1 MNTRAAFF
9 KEAARQLTW
18 GKNMQ
23 TLLKTTTLLAAAL
36 ACSLTAGIAAG
47 ETAPKMKMT
56 TPIPTDITTPD
67 TVESRIGTL
76 TFNDGFPTDETVQK
90 VYDNLAFQRGV
101 ETFLTA
107 LPGGSME
114 AFRQGLASMG
124 VKDNQSVLMFEELM
138 DPSSLFLTG
147 NTESIYSLA
156 WVDLKDGP
164 LVFEVPPDV
173 LGFIDNHWFQYVAD
187 FGRVGPDKG
196 QGGKYLLLPPGYK
209 GEVPEGYF
217 VYHSKTYGNL
227 LFWRGFMKG
236 GNPKSAVAEIKKH
249 TKVYRL
255 KDAGNP
261 PPMKFVNASG
271 KVFNTIGPNTYK
283 FYEDID
289 KIVQYE
295 PNEAFSPV
303 ILGQLAAL
311 GIEKGKTFNP
321 DARMKKIL
329 TEAAEVGNATAR
341 ALVFKYPDKDV
352 ALYPGSAWFTGF
364 VGGNY
369 EFQSQPGVDN
379 TDAKVHFIYY
389 ATGITPAMALK
400 LVGKGSQYAAAVTD
414 AKGQR
419 LDGGKTYKLHMPP
432 NIPARDFWSFTVYDN
447 QSRSMLQT
455 DQKYPSIGN
464 DKKGVVSNA
473 DGSVDVWF
481 GPTAPKGHES
491 NWVQTIPGKGWNVV
505 MRLYGPEEA
514 WFNKTWRPG
523 EIEPVE

>member
-1 MNTRAAFF
+1 
-9 KEAARQLTW
+9 
-18 GKNMQ
+18 MQ
-23 TLLKTTTLLAAAL
+23 TILKTTTLLAAAL

-56 TPIPTDITTPD
+56 TPIPADITTPD

-76 TFNDGFPTDETVQK
+76 KFNDGFPTDETVQK

-138 DPSSLFLTG
+138 DSSSLFLTG
-147 NTESIYSLA
+147 NTESIYSLT

-295 PNEAFSPV
+295 PNEAFSPM

-414 AKGQR
+414 SKGQR

>member
-56 TPIPTDITTPD
+56 TPIPADITTPD

>member
-1 MNTRAAFF
+1 M
-9 KEAARQLTW
+9 
-18 GKNMQ
+18 KN
-23 TLLKTTTLLAAAL
+23 LVKTTTILATAL
-36 ACSLTAGIAAG
+36 ACSLTAGIVAAKD
-47 ETAPKMKMT
+47 APKMKMA
-56 TPIPTDITTPD
+56 TPIPADITTPD

-76 TFNDGFPTDETVQK
+76 KFNDGFPTDETVQK

-101 ETFLTA
+101 QTFLTA

-114 AFRQGLASMG
+114 AFRQGLASVG
-124 VKDNQSVLMFEELM
+124 VNDNQSVLMFEELL
-138 DPSSLFLTG
+138 DSRSLFLTG

-173 LGFIDNHWFQYVAD
+173 LGFIDDHWFQYVAD

-196 QGGKYLLLPPGYK
+196 QGGKYLLLPPGYE
-209 GEVPEGYF
+209 GDVPEGYF

-236 GNPKSAVAEIKKH
+236 GNPKSAVAEIKKY
-249 TKVYRL
+249 TRVYRL

-261 PPMKFVNASG
+261 PPMKFVNGSG
-271 KVFNTIGPNTYK
+271 KVFNTIGPNTYR

-295 PNEAFSPV
+295 PNESFSPDT
-303 ILGQLAAL
+303 LGQLAAL

-321 DARMKKIL
+321 DSRMKKIL
-329 TEAAEVGNATAR
+329 VEAAEVGNATAR

-352 ALYPGSAWFTGF
+352 AFYPGSAWFTGF

-379 TDAKVHFIYY
+379 TDAMVHFIYY

-414 AKGQR
+414 SRGQR
-419 LDGGKTYKLHMPP
+419 LEGSKTYKLHMPP

-447 QSRSMLQT
+447 QTRSMLQT
-455 DQKYPSIGN
+455 DQKFPSIGN
-464 DKKGVVSNA
+464 DKKGVVSNS

-481 GPTAPKGHES
+481 GPVAPKGHES
-491 NWVQTIPGKGWNVV
+491 NWVQTVPGKGWNVV

-523 EIEPVE
+523 EIEPVQ